1 MPTPGLDTTL
11 AAAREHLFQWRTPA
25 GHWEG
30 HLASSALATA
40 TAVWALHV
48 AERDRGPGPFSRLV
62 QPGLDWLARHQNRD
76 GGWGDTV
83 LSRSNLSTTV
93 LAWSALAASDGRD
106 AHSGAARRAEA
117 YVARAAGDLAPGRI
131 ADAVVAAYGA
141 DRTFSAP
148 ILMTAAQAGRLG
160 PEAEA
165 WRRVPALPFEL
176 AALPPAWWKRL
187 RMQVVSYALPA
198 LIAIGQARYRRA
210 PPRCPLRRLV
220 RRAAVGPTLR
230 RLAAIQPA
238 SGGFLE
244 AVPLTSFVT
253 MALAAAGQAHQEVAG
268 RCIAFLARAVR
279 EDGAWPIDTNLAT
292 WVTTLSVQALAAG
305 EDLSAAGTTER
316 RGGSEPV
323 PSDAEGHPPGADQEG
338 GALSRCRESVGPD
351 AQRMLSQK
359 RESMPPAIS
368 GAALSADDRRHL
380 VDWLLD
386 QQHTEVH
393 PYTRAEPGGWAWTDL
408 AGGVPDADDTAGAL
422 LALAHLV
429 PDDQDVERGGSPHPP
444 RRKGERAA
452 GTPRLRSGQA
462 PTRRASASVADAAAD
477 GVRWL
482 LGLQNAD
489 GGVPTFCRGWGRL
502 PFDRSSPDLTAHAL
516 AAWSAWRD
524 RLPAALRDA
533 TDAAAARALAY
544 LARTQRPDGA
554 WVPLWFGNEHVA
566 DETNPTYGTARVV
579 SALAEVA
586 EAGRAVRTGCCS
598 SRPQER
604 PVTLEWRRGSATP
617 DEDNP
622 PLPRRARPAP
632 ADAFAQ
638 PDAMASRG
646 VAWLLSAQ
654 QKEGGWGG
662 DGGAPPSV
670 EETALATEAL
680 ARWAVSSRA
689 GCGSSRSSPS
699 GMGDATADGDNPPL
713 PRRARTSA
721 HRGAAYLSEVTRG
734 GTALAPAPIGFY
746 FARLWYFERLYPVI
760 FTVGALAAVRALG
773 DR

>member
-1 MPTPGLDTTL
+1 MPTPDLDTTL
-11 AAAREHLFQWRTPA
+11 AAAREHLLEWQTPA

-62 QPGLDWLARHQNRD
+62 RPGLDWLVRHQNRD

-117 YVARAAGDLAPGRI
+117 YVAQAAGDLSPETV
-131 ADAVVAAYGA
+131 ADAVVAAYGE

-198 LIAIGQARYRRA
+198 LIAIGQARYRQA

-220 RRAAVGPTLR
+220 RRAAVGPTLK

-253 MALAAAGQAHQEVAG
+253 MALAAAGQAHHPVLG
-268 RCIAFLARAVR
+268 RCVSFLARAVR
-279 EDGAWPIDTNLAT
+279 DDGAWPIDTNLAT
-292 WVTTLSVQALAAG
+292 WVTTLTVRALAAG
-305 EDLSAAGTTER
+305 EDL
-316 RGGSEPV
+316 
-323 PSDAEGHPPGADQEG
+323 ADLL
-338 GALSRCRESVGPD
+338 A
-351 AQRMLSQK
+351 
-359 RESMPPAIS
+359 
-368 GAALSADDRRHL
+368 ADDRRRL

-393 PYTRAEPGGWAWTDL
+393 PYTRAAPGGWAWTDL

-429 PDDQDVERGGSPHPP
+429 PDDQDGERGGSEPVPSGAEGHPP

-452 GTPRLRSGQA
+452 GTE
-462 PTRRASASVADAAAD
+462 TRRAHPSETRRALASVADVAA
-477 GVRWL
+477 GGGRWL

-516 AAWSAWRD
+516 AAWAAWRD
-524 RLPAALRDA
+524 RLPAALGDA
-533 TDAAAARALAY
+533 TDAAAERALAY

-554 WVPLWFGNEHVA
+554 WVPLWFGSEHVP
-566 DETNPTYGTARVV
+566 DETNPTCGTARVV
-579 SALAEVA
+579 SALAEVVC
-586 EAGRAVRTGCCS
+586 AVRAGCGS
-598 SRPQER
+598 SRSSP
-604 PVTLEWRRGSATP
+604 SAMADATA
-617 DEDNP
+617 DETDP
-622 PLPRRARPAP
+622 PLPRRARTAQA
-632 ADAFAQ
+632 AD
-638 PDAMASRG
+638 PVDMAARG

-662 DGGAPPSV
+662 DADAPPSV

-680 ARWAVSSRA
+680 ARWGALFRA

-699 GMGDATADGDNPPL
+699 AMADAAADETDPPL
-713 PRRARTSA
+713 PRRARNA
-721 HRGAAYLSEVTRG
+721 ARRGAAYLSEATRG